1 MEVFLLGG
9 GASAAAA
16 LLVGLAFVR
25 SFVGV
30 AWLLALGAFAV
41 VFVHAL
47 GPPNDLLQAAA
58 NANFLGWAA
67 GSLVVGRTRALEW
80 LQLHAQE
87 TA

>member
-16 LLVGLAFVR
+16 LLIGLAFAR

-30 AWLLALGAFAV
+30 ALLLAIGAFAV
-41 VFVHAL
+41 AFVHAL
-47 GPPNDLLQAAA
+47 GPANELLQASA

-67 GSLVVGRTRALEW
+67 GSLVVGRTRAVEW
-80 LQLHAQE
+80 LHAQE
-87 TA
+87 AA

>member
-16 LLVGLAFVR
+16 LVVGLAFVR

-41 VFVHAL
+41 ACVHAL
-47 GPPNDLLQAAA
+47 GPPNELLQAAA

-67 GSLVVGRTRALEW
+67 GSLVVARTRALEW
-80 LQLHAQE
+80 VELDAR
-87 TA
+87 A